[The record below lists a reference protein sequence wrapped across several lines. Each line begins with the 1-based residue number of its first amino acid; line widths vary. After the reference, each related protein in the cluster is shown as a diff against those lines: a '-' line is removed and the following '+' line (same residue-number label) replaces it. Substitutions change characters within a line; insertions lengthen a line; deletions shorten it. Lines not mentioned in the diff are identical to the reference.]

1 MTIPH
6 LAFVGFSGS
15 GKTTLVSQ
23 VIMQL
28 KHKGYRVGVLKHD
41 AHDFQMDVE
50 GKDTYKYSEAGADL
64 VAISSATKLNILEQ
78 LQNPLELEEILQH
91 MNGVDLI
98 LIEGY
103 KQANVPKILIART
116 LDQLAL
122 RDEISPLIAI
132 ATTLKEETIIS
143 EESIRLQISIPILDL
158 NQSEVITA
166 FVEQWFLQAQ
176 LHQKKTMPSSSL

>member
-23 VIMQL
+23 VITEL
-28 KHKGYRVGVLKHD
+28 KRNGYRIGILKHD

-64 VAISSATKLNILEQ
+64 VAISSNTKLNILEQ
-78 LQNPLELEEILQH
+78 LPKPLALDEILQRFS
-91 MNGVDLI
+91 GVDLI

-103 KQANVPKILIART
+103 KQSNAPKILVART
-116 LDQLAL
+116 LGQLAL
-122 RDEISPLIAI
+122 LPDLTHLLAI
-132 ATTLKEETIIS
+132 ATTLKEEEIS
-143 EESIRLQISIPILDL
+143 QMDSLNKQQSLAVLNL
-158 NQSEVITA
+158 NQTDAITA
-166 FVEQWFLQAQ
+166 FVENWLHAAQ
-176 LHQKKTMPSSSL
+176 L

>member
-15 GKTTLVSQ
+15 GKTTLISQ
-23 VIMQL
+23 IVMQL
-28 KHKGYRVGVLKHD
+28 KRKGYRVGVLKHD

-64 VAISSATKLNILEQ
+64 IAISSDAKLNILEK
-78 LQNPLELEEILQH
+78 LQKPLELEEILQR
-91 MNGVDLI
+91 MDGVDLI

-116 LDQLAL
+116 LEQLAL
-122 RDEISPLIAI
+122 RDKISNLIAI
-132 ATTLKEETIIS
+132 AATLNNDTIFNA
-143 EESIRLQISIPILDL
+143 ESKRIRSSIPILDL

-166 FVEQWFLQAQ
+166 FVEQWFLEAQ
-176 LHQKKTMPSSSL
+176 K